1 MALELADEYK
11 NIAQKLINKYPE
23 YFENFEIDKILFLKE
38 TSKSPKKYAEVK
50 KVAAPYTFMTSMKFI
65 MTIYEPCIVS
75 MTDAQIHLLIM
86 HELMHIDDDF
96 VKLKKHDLEDFK
108 ILISKYGANWDID
121 PNLEDILDEE
131 DEIQPSNSN
140 DINEDDEIEI
150 L

>member
-1 MALELADEYK
+1 MALELSDEYK
-11 NIAQKLINKYPE
+11 DIAQRLINKYPE

-65 MTIYEPCIVS
+65 MTVYEPCIVS
-75 MTDAQIHLLIM
+75 MSDAQIHLLIM

-108 ILISKYGANWDID
+108 VLISKYGTNWDID

-150 L
+150 V

>member
-11 NIAQKLINKYPE
+11 NIAQKLINKYSE

-65 MTIYEPCIVS
+65 MTVYEPCIVS
-75 MTDAQIHLLIM
+75 MSDAQIHLLIM

-108 ILISKYGANWDID
+108 VLISKYGKNWDID
-121 PNLEDILDEE
+121 PSLEDILDEE